1 LNADALEFAR
11 MSESDTL
18 LRVPTVL
25 DRADRARV
33 VLEPFP
39 HIVIEDALPSDV
51 FEALSSSFPL
61 LSDLPSDLAG
71 TNNKRFNLYASGG
84 PTELPK
90 EQTPKP
96 WLAFLEAHT
105 SVEFSRKVFALFP
118 GSTVEGGDGG
128 ERWIKTE
135 AFGEGLADKLGFS
148 KPVSVDDVIARATVA
163 VNTPVSSPTSV
174 RGPHVDSIWKAYVG
188 LYYVR
193 SEGDNSSGGD
203 LSLYRWKKG
212 ATVDPWTK
220 KADPSLVEEFATI
233 RYAPNTYVLMLNTH
247 DSLHGVTI
255 RQPTS
260 HIRRFAVTS
269 GWFPGVD
276 ESSLLGRR
284 RGILE
289 RVKAF
294 VRPIMAPPTVAEYQ
308 D

>member
-1 LNADALEFAR
+1 
-11 MSESDTL
+11 MSGIDTL
-18 LRVPTVL
+18 LRMPTVL

-39 HIVIEDALPSDV
+39 HIVIENALPSEV
-51 FEALSSSFPL
+51 FEALSSSFPTL
-61 LSDLPSDLAG
+61 GDLPADLAG
-71 TNNKRFNLYASGG
+71 TNNRRFNLYASWG

-90 EQTPKP
+90 DQTPKP
-96 WLAFLEAHT
+96 WQAFLEAHT

-118 GSTVEGGDGG
+118 EATVDGAAPD

-135 AFGEGLADKLGFS
+135 AFGAGLAEKLGFS
-148 KPVSVDDVIARATVA
+148 RPVSVDDVIARATVA

-193 SEGDNSSGGD
+193 SPDDDSVGGD
-203 LSLYRWKKG
+203 LSLYRWKGG
-212 ATVDPWTK
+212 AKVDPWTK
-220 KADPSLVEEFATI
+220 KADPALVEEFTTV

-247 DSLHGVTI
+247 DSLHGVTV
-255 RQPTS
+255 RQATG
-260 HIRRFAVTS
+260 HVRRFAVTS

-294 VRPIMAPPTVAEYQ
+294 VRPIMAPPSVAEYQ

>member
-1 LNADALEFAR
+1 
-11 MSESDTL
+11 MSDSDTL
-18 LRVPTVL
+18 LKAPTVL

-39 HIVIEDALPSDV
+39 HIVIENALPDDV
-51 FEALSSSFPL
+51 FKALSSSFPTL
-61 LSDLPSDLAG
+61 ADLPADLAG
-71 TNNKRFNLYASGG
+71 TNNKRFNLYASWG

-90 EQTPKP
+90 ERTPKP
-96 WLAFLEAHT
+96 WQAFLEAHT

-118 GSTVEGGDGG
+118 GATVEGANPG

-135 AFGEGLADKLGFS
+135 SFGEGLADKLGFS
-148 KPVSVDDVIARATVA
+148 KPVSIDDVIARATVA

-193 SEGDNSSGGD
+193 SDGDDSSGGD
-203 LSLYRWKKG
+203 LSLYRWKSG
-212 ATVDPWTK
+212 AKVDPWTK
-220 KADPSLVEEFATI
+220 KADPSLVEEFATV
-233 RYAPNTYVLMLNTH
+233 RYSPNTYVLMLNTH
-247 DSLHGVTI
+247 DSLHGVTT
-255 RQPTS
+255 RQETS

-294 VRPIMAPPTVAEYQ
+294 VRPIIAPPTVAEYQ

>member
-1 LNADALEFAR
+1 
-11 MSESDTL
+11 MSESETL
-18 LRVPTVL
+18 LKAPTLL

-33 VLEPFP
+33 VLEPYP
-39 HIVIEDALPSDV
+39 HIVIEDALPNDV
-51 FEALSSSFPL
+51 YEALASSFPA
-61 LSDLPSDLAG
+61 LSDLPADLAG
-71 TNNKRFNLYASGG
+71 TNNKRFNLYASWG

-90 EQTPKP
+90 ERTPEP
-96 WLAFLEAHT
+96 WQAFLEVHT
-105 SVEFSRKVFALFP
+105 SVEFSRKVFDLFP
-118 GSTVEGGDGG
+118 EATVEGGHAG
-128 ERWIKTE
+128 ERWVKTE
-135 AFGEGLADKLGFS
+135 AFGDGLSDKLGFAG
-148 KPVSVDDVIARATVA
+148 PVSVEDIIARATVA

-193 SEGDNSSGGD
+193 SPEDDSEGGD
-203 LSLYRWKKG
+203 LSLFRWKSG
-212 ATVDPWTK
+212 AKIDPWTK
-220 KADPSLVEEFATI
+220 KADPTLVEEFASV
-233 RYAPNTYVLMLNTH
+233 RYGANTYVLMLNTH

-255 RQPTS
+255 RQATS
-260 HIRRFAVTS
+260 HVRRFAVTS

-294 VRPIMAPPTVAEYQ
+294 VRPIMAPPSAAEYQ

>member
-1 LNADALEFAR
+1 
-11 MSESDTL
+11 MSEGTIPSKF
-18 LRVPTVL
+18 PTVL
-25 DRADRARV
+25 DRAERARV

-39 HIVIEDALPSDV
+39 HIVIEDALPADV
-51 FEALSSSFPL
+51 YEALASSFPKL
-61 LSDLPSDLAG
+61 GDLPADLAG
-71 TNNKRFNLYASGG
+71 ANNKRFNLYASWG

-90 EQTPKP
+90 EQTPPP
-96 WLAFLEAHT
+96 WQAFLEAHT
-105 SVEFSRKVFALFP
+105 STEFSRKVFGLFP
-118 GSTVEGGDGG
+118 EATVDGAQPG

-135 AFGEGLADKLGFS
+135 AFGQGLADKLGFS
-148 KPVSVDDVIARATVA
+148 GPVAVDDVIARATVA

-193 SEGDNSSGGD
+193 SQEDDSEGGD
-203 LSLYRWKKG
+203 LSLYRWKPG
-212 ATVDPWTK
+212 AKIDPWTK
-220 KADPSLVEEFATI
+220 KADPALVETFATV

-255 RQPTS
+255 RQMTA
-260 HIRRFAVTS
+260 HVRRFAVTS

-294 VRPIMAPPTVAEYQ
+294 VRPIMAPPSAAEYQ